1 MVKHAENA
9 WVSVITSFFDVI
21 KKAIPWGFSAL
32 IVYFLAG
39 KNTNVN
45 FLANLIA
52 KLSVDKWAAWILASI
67 TSGWALRERHL
78 KRKTIERYSPRVKE
92 LEKELNPKR
101 KSSGL
106 LPTGENSEE
115 D

>member
-1 MVKHAENA
+1 MAKSKEGA
-9 WVSVITSFFDVI
+9 WVAIITSFFDVI
-21 KKAIPWGFSAL
+21 KKAIPWASSLGM
-32 IVYFLAG
+32 VYYLAG

-45 FLANLIA
+45 FLADVIA
-52 KLSVDKWAAWILASI
+52 NISADKWAAWILASI

-78 KRKTIERYSPRVKE
+78 KRKTIERYSPRVKD
-92 LEKELNPKR
+92 LETELNPRR

-106 LPTGENSEE
+106 LPTGEHSEE